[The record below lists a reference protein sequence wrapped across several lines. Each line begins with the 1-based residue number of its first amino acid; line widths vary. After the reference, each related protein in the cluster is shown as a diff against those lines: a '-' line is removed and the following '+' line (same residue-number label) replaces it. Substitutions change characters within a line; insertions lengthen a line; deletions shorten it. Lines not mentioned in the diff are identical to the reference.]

1 MMPVPGELKKEKKSM
16 KQKMLSEVLKERFGT
31 KVYKLSLTSGC
42 TCPNRDGHIWM
53 SAEGDGI
60 VLLTGGC
67 TFCSEGGSGEFAAPL
82 LPLEDQIRL
91 ARQRVDAKIPA
102 RIPMSERKY
111 IAYFQS
117 FSNTFAPLSRLQEA
131 YAEALAHPAVSGLVI
146 GTRPDCVDAE
156 KLDYIAS
163 LGCARMEYGIE
174 SCRDETL
181 LRVHRGHDFAC
192 AERAV
197 RETAARG
204 IPVCGHFILGLP
216 GETRETLL
224 EDVSRINALPL
235 DSIKFHQLQILKG
248 TPMAEEFAAR
258 TDGFV
263 RWTLGAYIDFLVD
276 LLERL
281 RPDIAVGRLAASV
294 PPRFLAVPGW
304 GVRASDLH
312 QLLERRLLE
321 RDTWQGKDYG
331 SGHQSGRV

>member
-1 MMPVPGELKKEKKSM
+1 MQWNGKRYHAAKEPGLK
-16 KQKMLSEVLKERFGT
+16 LVLDAGF
-31 KVYKLSLTSGC
+31 S
-42 TCPNRDGHIWM
+42 CPGR
-53 SAEGDGI
+53 
-60 VLLTGGC
+60 C
-67 TFCSEGGSGEFAAPL
+67 TFCDNAAFHPSYSTPSKRITQQLDEGIAFHAARGRTGGPYL
-82 LPLEDQIRL
+82 
-91 ARQRVDAKIPA
+91 
-102 RIPMSERKY
+102 
-111 IAYFQS
+111 AYFQS
-117 FSNTFAPLSRLQEA
+117 FSNTFAPLGRLREV

-181 LRVHRGHDFAC
+181 RRVQRGHGIAC
-192 AERAV
+192 AEQAV

-235 DSIKFHQLQILKG
+235 DSVKFHQLQLLKG
-248 TPMAEEFAAR
+248 TPMAGEFAAR
-258 TDGFV
+258 PEDFV
-263 RWTLGAYIDFLVD
+263 RWTLDGYIDLLVD
-276 LLERL
+276 ILERL
-281 RPDIAVGRLAASV
+281 RPGIAVGRLAASV

-312 QLLERRLLE
+312 QLLERRLSE
-321 RDTWQGKDYG
+321 RDSWQGKAYC
-331 SGHQSGRV
+331 SGHQSGLE

>member
-1 MMPVPGELKKEKKSM
+1 MERAGTRYLAAKEPGLKLVVDAGFACPHGRCSFCDNAAFHPAYSSPRKS
-16 KQKMLSEVLKERFGT
+16 
-31 KVYKLSLTSGC
+31 
-42 TCPNRDGHIWM
+42 I
-53 SAEGDGI
+53 
-60 VLLTGGC
+60 
-67 TFCSEGGSGEFAAPL
+67 
-82 LPLEDQIRL
+82 
-91 ARQRVDAKIPA
+91 ARQLDEGIAFHAA
-102 RIPMSERKY
+102 RGRSHGPY
-111 IAYFQS
+111 LAYFQS
-117 FSNTFAPLSRLQEA
+117 FTNTYAPLSRLQEA
-131 YAEALAHPAVSGLVI
+131 YGEALAHPAVSGLVI

-174 SCRDETL
+174 SCRNETL
-181 LRVHRGHDFAC
+181 RRVHRGHDFAC

-224 EDVSRINALPL
+224 EDVARINTLPL

-258 TDGFV
+258 PEEFV
-263 RWTLGAYIDFLVD
+263 RWTLDGYVD
-276 LLERL
+276 LLSDILERL
-281 RPDIAVGRLAASV
+281 RPDIAVGRIAASV

-321 RDTWQGKDYG
+321 RNTWQGKAYG
-331 SGHQSGRV
+331 SGHQSGLE

>member
-1 MMPVPGELKKEKKSM
+1 MERDGKRYLAAQEPG
-16 KQKMLSEVLKERFGT
+16 QKLVVDAGF
-31 KVYKLSLTSGC
+31 
-42 TCPNRDGHIWM
+42 TCPHGR
-53 SAEGDGI
+53 
-60 VLLTGGC
+60 C
-67 TFCSEGGSGEFAAPL
+67 TFCDNAAFHPAYSSPGKSITQQIDEGMAFHAARGRAHGPYL
-82 LPLEDQIRL
+82 
-91 ARQRVDAKIPA
+91 
-102 RIPMSERKY
+102 
-111 IAYFQS
+111 AYFQS
-117 FSNTFAPLSRLQEA
+117 FSNTFAPIGRLRDV
-131 YAEALAHPAVSGLVI
+131 YAEALAHPAVSGIVI

-174 SCRDETL
+174 SCRDKTL

-216 GETRETLL
+216 GETRDTLL

-248 TPMAEEFAAR
+248 TPMADEFAAHP
-258 TDGFV
+258 DDFV
-263 RWTLGAYIDFLVD
+263 RWTLDGYLD
-276 LLERL
+276 LLADILARL

-294 PPRFLAVPGW
+294 PPRYLAVPGW
-304 GVRASDLH
+304 GVRASELRR
-312 QLLERRLLE
+312 LLERRLSE
-321 RDTWQGKDYG
+321 RDSWQGKNYG